1 MKISQLKCHLLPPQ
15 EEKRGA
21 QGKVGVMLAL
31 LIFFPLWL
39 GGVGSRLLPALVQ
52 DPQSWDS
59 RQIRPLICTLNKV
72 NSIH

>member
-1 MKISQLKCHLLPPQ
+1 MKMSQLKCHLLPPQ

-21 QGKVGVMLAL
+21 QGVMLAL

-39 GGVGSRLLPALVQ
+39 GGVGSRLLPAWVQ